1 VLGEGV
7 AKQLSVGIGVA
18 TFIVGT
24 LVLLLWIPLKQKPG
38 LGTIMN
44 ILVISTAI
52 DLMQPVLPTPDVFAL
67 QLVMVV
73 AGVALGGVGSAFY
86 LTANY
91 GPGPRDGWM
100 TGLHYRTGIPVG
112 KVRLGIELTVLLTGW
127 ILGGT
132 VGIGTAIFALFIGQ
146 VIAISLGIVSRKKP
160 V

>member
-1 VLGEGV
+1 
-7 AKQLSVGIGVA
+7 
-18 TFIVGT
+18 
-24 LVLLLWIPLKQKPG
+24 
-38 LGTIMN
+38 MN

-52 DLMQPVLPTPDVFAL
+52 DLMGPVLPNPDVFAL
-67 QLVMVV
+67 QLMMVV
-73 AGVALGGVGSAFY
+73 AGVALVGVGSAFY

-146 VIAISLGIVSRKKP
+146 AIAISLGIVSRKKP
-160 V
+160 I